1 MKVFKFHC
9 GQSYYVYAAKIKQS
23 AIDKFTEDI
32 GDLFIICEEIP
43 QNEWDDKKIIEWE
56 DNDLDS
62 DGQLFS
68 IRETIIGDEPQL
80 IFSNDMSNW

>member
-9 GQSYYVYAAKIKQS
+9 GQSYYAYAAKTKQS

-32 GDLFIICEEIP
+32 GDLFTICEEIP